1 MSLFKEAYF
10 CGQCKKLTLELDAL
24 LFVENE
30 GQVGFCSEACIEN
43 FYTPWV
49 EYFETLE
56 KSWREANHLGD
67 EEILEVVGH
76 PVFMDQLL
84 RRPSEVYRKIFEGG
98 EHIYSFIVKI
108 NDQKYG
114 EFHMMCLCL
123 VYDNQPS
130 FILTASATKE
140 DKMIDNYRWGEK
152 MKEPKSFHSN
162 SEEGS
167 KKDTIEIDENIL
179 QEVESKK
186 SSYLAHLLEERSPAD
201 IPVESFSLYEAYFEP
216 TMMDPDEI
224 FSRKDEE
231 GDVIY
236 TYIKAHDREGVS
248 FYYFIVCLRI
258 EKGFEENKDALVPII
273 SFPSVDGDIY
283 RTYREGELISGNLKN

>member
-1 MSLFKEAYF
+1 
-10 CGQCKKLTLELDAL
+10 
-24 LFVENE
+24 
-30 GQVGFCSEACIEN
+30 
-43 FYTPWV
+43 
-49 EYFETLE
+49 
-56 KSWREANHLGD
+56 
-67 EEILEVVGH
+67 
-76 PVFMDQLL
+76 
-84 RRPSEVYRKIFEGG
+84 
-98 EHIYSFIVKI
+98 
-108 NDQKYG
+108 
-114 EFHMMCLCL
+114 
-123 VYDNQPS
+123 
-130 FILTASATKE
+130 
-140 DKMIDNYRWGEK
+140 MIDNYRWGEK